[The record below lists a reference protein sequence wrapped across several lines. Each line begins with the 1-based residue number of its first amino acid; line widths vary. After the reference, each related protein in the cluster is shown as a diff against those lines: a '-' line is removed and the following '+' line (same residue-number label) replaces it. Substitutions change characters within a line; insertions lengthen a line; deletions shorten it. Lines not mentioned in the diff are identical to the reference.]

1 MLTCPMLI
9 LTLYCNLGITRFGKE
24 NKKGTESNINYS
36 ALEQY
41 RNIMTI
47 LTANPRYIIII
58 QIDKIMEAEEGTST
72 SCRSIIDEAR
82 ASNDL
87 IRCRERKRMI
97 PNDQR
102 AECGPPDRRT
112 HLSDFTL

>member
-1 MLTCPMLI
+1 M
-9 LTLYCNLGITRFGKE
+9 
-24 NKKGTESNINYS
+24 SNINYYNIS

-47 LTANPRYIIII
+47 LTANPRYILYIIIINYI
-58 QIDKIMEAEEGTST
+58 QIDKFMEAEEGTST

-112 HLSDFTL
+112 RLSDFTL